1 MIEICSSAGMYLMQL
16 NRVENFIPGKL
27 DKLGLGY
34 DALKAINPSIIL
46 ASISGLSFAY
56 FLSRIVADY

>member
-1 MIEICSSAGMYLMQL
+1 MIEICSSAGMYLMKL

-34 DALKAINPSIIL
+34 DVLAAINPSIIL
-46 ASISGLSFAY
+46 ASISGLSFA
-56 FLSRIVADY
+56 

>member
-1 MIEICSSAGMYLMQL
+1 MIEICSSAGMYLMKL

-46 ASISGLSFAY
+46 ASISGLSFA
-56 FLSRIVADY
+56 